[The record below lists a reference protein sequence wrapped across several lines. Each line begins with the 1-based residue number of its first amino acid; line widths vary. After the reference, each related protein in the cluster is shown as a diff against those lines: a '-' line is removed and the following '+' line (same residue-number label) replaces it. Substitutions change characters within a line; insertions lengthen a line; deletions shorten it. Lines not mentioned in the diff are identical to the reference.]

1 MQVKVSIM
9 LKELPMNE
17 KKLFDVV
24 LACDKFWSYIIGSE
38 VEVHMDHQ
46 GLTEIITTLLENMKY
61 KLIRWHLLFH

>member
-9 LKELPMNE
+9 LKELTMNE